1 MTVKNL
7 AIFQKNITTVKLLT
21 DEYIIKLE
29 TMNLKDYPHIRQ
41 ALIEFLSDIKANISW
56 TEERVLKQDM
66 LAPSEKFDV
75 LRTTI
80 GYIESFQDTKNA
92 MGFTDASNCL
102 ADILGKEDSESL
114 YVALNGVF
122 IALLQEQECV

>member
-7 AIFQKNITTVKLLT
+7 AMFQKNISTVKLLVE
-21 DEYIIKLE
+21 EYIVKLE
-29 TMNLKDYPHIRQ
+29 IMHLKDYPRIKQ
-41 ALIEFLSDIKANISW
+41 ALIEFLSDIKTNILW
-56 TEERVLKQDM
+56 TEQRVLKQDM

-80 GYIESFQDTKNA
+80 GYIESFQDRKDA
-92 MGFTDASNCL
+92 MGFADASNYL
-102 ADILGKEDSESL
+102 ADILGKEDLERL
-114 YVALNGVF
+114 YVALNGIF

>member
-7 AIFQKNITTVKLLT
+7 AMFQKNITMVKLLA
-21 DEYIIKLE
+21 DEYIVKLE
-29 TMNLKDYPHIRQ
+29 TMHLKDYLYIKQ

-75 LRTTI
+75 LWATI
-80 GYIESFQDTKNA
+80 GYIESFQDTKDA
-92 MGFTDASNCL
+92 MGFADASDCL
-102 ADILGKEDSESL
+102 ADILGKEASERL
-114 YVALNGVF
+114 YVALNGVL
-122 IALLQEQECV
+122 IALLQE

>member
-41 ALIEFLSDIKANISW
+41 ALIEFLSDIKTNILW
-56 TEERVLKQDM
+56 TEQRVLKQDM

-80 GYIESFQDTKNA
+80 GYIESFQDRKDA
-92 MGFTDASNCL
+92 MGFADASNYL
-102 ADILGKEDSESL
+102 ADILGKEDLERL
-114 YVALNGVF
+114 YVALNGIF
-122 IALLQEQECV
+122 IALLQE